1 MTSSEP
7 PAEDALPQG
16 WPTSGPQVEFFQLY
30 PDGPL
35 PSAASGTALGA
46 LPSRAVQFCPPV
58 VAASGF
64 GWYLYPLAD
73 FALRWDGVE
82 AEWARLGEDGE
93 PQQWRTLAGG
103 TWAYLAETEAMLA
116 SAPEHYRA
124 QFPEALPDGYPFADA
139 NPRATNEIETDT
151 GIIARTAPGWALLI
165 RGVANA
171 QWPSRDFQTLEG
183 VIETAW
189 YGGSLPV
196 MVRLLAADRV
206 VRFFRRMP
214 YAVAQPVPVG
224 AYDRRTLEDLRTER
238 GIAELPQDVWDQF
251 LAARTER
258 AGSGLPGAYARR
270 QRAYQRAAPP
280 RVRGGD

>member
-1 MTSSEP
+1 MTTPGHADEEAS
-7 PAEDALPQG
+7 PQG
-16 WPTSGPQVEFFQLY
+16 WPASGPRVEFFQLY

-35 PSAASGTALGA
+35 PTPASGSALGA

-73 FALRWDGVE
+73 FALRWDGSE
-82 AEWARLGEDGE
+82 ADWARLGGDGE

-103 TWAYLAETEAMLA
+103 TWAYLAETESMLA
-116 SAPEHYRA
+116 SAPDHYSAR
-124 QFPEALPDGYPFADA
+124 FPEVLPDGYPFADA
-139 NPRATNEIETDT
+139 NPRATNEVETDT

-171 QWPSRDFQTLEG
+171 QWPSRDFQHLEG

-196 MVRLLAADRV
+196 MLRLLSPGRI
-206 VRFFRRMP
+206 VRFFRRLP
-214 YAVAQPVPVG
+214 YAVAQPVPVA
-224 AYDRRTLEDLRTER
+224 AYDRRVLEDVRSQR
-238 GIAELPQDVWDQF
+238 GIADLPQDVWEQF
-251 LAARTER
+251 VAARTER

-270 QRAYQRAAPP
+270 QRAHQRAAGP
-280 RVRGGD
+280 GGSG